1 MDRRKLLIHKLT
13 ALFKN
18 ADTKQE
24 TMPESRITLKCK
36 SKVLCTLE
44 DVMRVKINKIRNFS

>member
-1 MDRRKLLIHKLT
+1 MDRRKLLTHKLT

-24 TMPESRITLKCK
+24 TMPESRITLICK
-36 SKVLCTLE
+36 SKILCTLE
-44 DVMRVKINKIRNFS
+44 DVLRVKT

>member
-1 MDRRKLLIHKLT
+1 MDRRKLLTHKLT

-24 TMPESRITLKCK
+24 TMPESRITLKCRL
-36 SKVLCTLE
+36 KVLGTPE
-44 DVMRVKINKIRNFS
+44 DVLRVKT

>member
-1 MDRRKLLIHKLT
+1 MDRRKLLTHKLT

-24 TMPESRITLKCK
+24 TMPESRNTLKCRLN
-36 SKVLCTLE
+36 VLGTPE
-44 DVMRVKINKIRNFS
+44 DVLRVKT